1 MREQVLL
8 RDPHAGPR
16 LDEHNVCTESP
27 LWDRA
32 SSISAAARR
41 SRFGKP
47 MFEGD

>member
-1 MREQVLL
+1 MREQVLF
-8 RDPHAGPR
+8 RDPHAVPGSMSTMS
-16 LDEHNVCTESP
+16 VQESA